1 LNISKNEVCPR
12 CDYND
17 KIETFQGESKYKKN
31 VQNWFRN
38 NTTHIENHIQ
48 EATHWCER
56 PGPGK
61 LTVPQHLDF
70 IIQLQVDKNVKQF
83 EGIENAFNKIDLRR
97 FEE

>member
-1 LNISKNEVCPR
+1 MNRKLNISKNEVCPR

-56 PGPGK
+56 CS
-61 LTVPQHLDF
+61 
-70 IIQLQVDKNVKQF
+70 IIFKVQDL
-83 EGIENAFNKIDLRR
+83 EN
-97 FEE
+97 